1 MLLSMIGV
9 LVVGIALLAIRDYTQ
24 KHHTILRNFPVIG
37 HTRYILQ
44 KVGPGMRQYWV
55 TNDKEE
61 QPFNRDERSWVYR
74 TAKNIDN
81 HFGFGTTE
89 QQYGIGYPIIKH
101 AAFPFPESK
110 TVYPDGDKTAIPCLK
125 VMGQAHGRK
134 RPFRPKSIINI
145 SAMSYGALGKHAIS
159 ALNLG
164 AAEAGAYHTTGE
176 GGISPFHL
184 LGADIVWQLGT
195 GYFGARDE
203 SGEFSF
209 DVVAKQVKEHPH
221 IRGIEIKLSQGAKP
235 GKGGVLPG
243 VKVTPEIANIRG
255 ITVGEACISPASHS
269 QFHDVD
275 SLIVFI
281 EKLAEVT
288 GLPVGIKSAIGE
300 TTFWED
306 LSEKMMQDKVG
317 PDFIVIDGSE
327 GGTGAAPLTY
337 SDHVS
342 LPFKVGFSRVYQ
354 IFQKRGIANDV
365 VWIGSGKLGFP
376 DRTVVALSLGCD
388 CINIAREAM
397 LSIGC
402 IQSQACHTGHCP
414 TGIATMDPKK
424 MRGLVIETKAVRL
437 TQFLRGFRTELTS
450 LAHTAGL
457 EHPSQF
463 TPDKIEVSCGVNK
476 FQELGDIMGYS
487 PDLVPFHGMASL
499 YEYADQNEK
508 VNEPGSSKTISPQRT
523 QRYTE

>member
-1 MLLSMIGV
+1 MLLTILGIILLLLV
-9 LVVGIALLAIRDYTQ
+9 LLGIWDFTQ
-24 KHHTILRNFPVIG
+24 KKHTILRNYPIIG
-37 HTRYILQ
+37 HTRYILE

-110 TVYPDGDKTAIPCLK
+110 VFYPEGDPTAIPCLK
-125 VMGQAHGRK
+125 IMGQSHGRK
-134 RPFRPKSIINI
+134 RPYRPTSIINI

-164 AAEAGAYHTTGE
+164 CKQAGAYHTTGE
-176 GGISPFHL
+176 GGISPYHL
-184 LGADIVWQLGT
+184 LGADLVWQLGT
-195 GYFGARDE
+195 GYFGARDA
-203 SGEFSF
+203 SGKFSI
-209 DVVAKQVKEHPH
+209 DVVAQRVAENPQ
-221 IRGIEIKLSQGAKP
+221 IRAIEIKLSQGAKP

-243 VKVTPEIANIRG
+243 VKVTPEIAHIRA
-255 ITVGEACISPASHS
+255 IPVGKDCISPASHS
-269 QFHDVD
+269 EFHDVD
-275 SLIVFI
+275 SMIAFI
-281 EKLAEVT
+281 ENLADKT
-288 GLPVGIKSAIGE
+288 GLPIGIKSAIGE
-300 TTFWED
+300 TAFWEELAD
-306 LSEKMMQDKVG
+306 RMVQDKCG

-342 LPFKVGFSRVYQ
+342 LPFKIGFGRVYQ
-354 IFQKRGIANDV
+354 IFQKKGITNDV

-376 DRTVVALSLGCD
+376 DRAVVALSLGCD

-397 LSIGC
+397 LSLGC

-414 TGIATMDPKK
+414 TGITTMDPKK
-424 MRGLVIETKAVRL
+424 MRGLVIEDKSARL
-437 TQFLRGFRTELTS
+437 AAFLQGFRKELSS
-450 LAHTAGL
+450 LAHSAGL
-457 EHPSQF
+457 EHPGQF
-463 TPDKIEVSCGVNK
+463 TAEKIEVSTGVNK
-476 FQELGDIMGYS
+476 FQELSDIMGYS
-487 PDLVPFHGMASL
+487 PDPVPFHGSASL
-499 YEYADQNEK
+499 CGRSED
-508 VNEPGSSKTISPQRT
+508 T
-523 QRYTE
+523 

>member
-1 MLLSMIGV
+1 MLLTLIAIVV
-9 LVVGIALLAIRDYTQ
+9 LLLVALGIWDFRQ
-24 KHHTILRNFPVIG
+24 EKHTILRNYPVIG
-37 HTRYILQ
+37 HARYILE

-74 TAKNIDN
+74 TAKKVDN

-101 AAFPFPESK
+101 AAFPFPA
-110 TVYPDGDKTAIPCLK
+110 DKIILSDDDPTTMPCMK
-125 VMGQAHGRK
+125 VMGEAHGRK
-134 RPFRPKSIINI
+134 RPFRPKSIINV

-164 AAEAGAYHTTGE
+164 AAQAGAYHTTGE

-184 LGADIVWQLGT
+184 LGADVIWQLGT
-195 GYFGARDE
+195 GYFGARDA
-203 SGEFSF
+203 SGAFSL
-209 DVVAKQVKEHPH
+209 DVVCRQVKENPQ
-221 IRGIEIKLSQGAKP
+221 IRAIEIKLSQGAKP

-243 VKVTPEIANIRG
+243 AKVTAEIAKIRG
-255 ITVGEACISPASHS
+255 IAVGEACISPASHS

-275 SLIVFI
+275 SMIAFI
-281 EKLAEVT
+281 ERVADAT
-288 GLPVGIKSAIGE
+288 GLPVGIKSAVGE
-300 TTFWED
+300 FEFWDE
-306 LSEKMMQDKVG
+306 LSDRMIQGDCG

-342 LPFKVGFSRVYQ
+342 LPFKIGFSRVYQ
-354 IFQKRGIANDV
+354 TFQTKGIANDV

-376 DRTVVALSLGCD
+376 DRAVIALSLGCD

-397 LSIGC
+397 LSLGC

-414 TGIATMDPKK
+414 TGITTMDPKK
-424 MRGLVIETKAVRL
+424 MRGLVIDNKATRL
-437 TQFLRGFRTELTS
+437 AEYLRGFREELYS
-450 LAHTAGL
+450 LAHSAGL
-457 EHPSQF
+457 EHPGQF
-463 TPDKIEVSCGVNK
+463 RPDQIEVSSGVNVFETLEK
-476 FQELGDIMGYS
+476 IMGYA
-487 PDLVPFHGMASL
+487 PEHVPFAGMASL
-499 YEYADQNEK
+499 LE
-508 VNEPGSSKTISPQRT
+508 SSKEEAKQ
-523 QRYTE
+523 

>member
-1 MLLSMIGV
+1 MFLAIIGV
-9 LVVGIALLAIRDYTQ
+9 IVSLLILLGIWDYTQ
-24 KHHTILRNFPVIG
+24 KKHAILRNFPVIG
-37 HTRYILQ
+37 HARYILE

-74 TAKNIDN
+74 TAKKVDN

-101 AAFPFPESK
+101 ATFPFPESK
-110 TVYPDGDKTAIPCLK
+110 TMIPGDDETAIPCLK
-125 VMGQAHGRK
+125 VIGAAHARR

-164 AAEAGAYHTTGE
+164 ARQAGSYHTTGE

-184 LGADIVWQLGT
+184 LGADVVWQIGT

-203 SGEFSF
+203 SGNFSL
-209 DVVAKQVKEHPH
+209 DVVAKQVQENPQ
-221 IRGIEIKLSQGAKP
+221 IRAIEIKLSQGAKP

-243 VKVTPEIANIRG
+243 AKVTEEIAKIRG
-255 ITVGEACISPASHS
+255 IPVGEACISPAAHS

-275 SLIVFI
+275 SMIEFI
-281 EKLAEVT
+281 ESLADIT

-300 TTFWED
+300 TEFWDE
-306 LSEKMMQDKVG
+306 LSDKMANEKYG

-342 LPFKVGFSRVYQ
+342 LPFKIGFARVYQ
-354 IFQKRGIANDV
+354 IFQEKGIANDV

-376 DRTVVALSLGCD
+376 DRAVIALSLGCD

-397 LSIGC
+397 LSLGC

-414 TGIATMDPKK
+414 TGITTMNPKK
-424 MRGLVIETKAVRL
+424 MRGLVIEDKADRL
-437 TQFLRGFRTELTS
+437 AEYLRGFRKELYS
-450 LAHTAGL
+450 LTHSAGL
-457 EHPSQF
+457 EHPGQF
-463 TPDKIEVSCGVNK
+463 TPDKIEVSCGVNE
-476 FQELGDIMGYS
+476 FQTLEDLMGYA
-487 PDLVPFHGMASL
+487 PDPVPFQSIASL
-499 YEYADQNEK
+499 FETPSEGSAD
-508 VNEPGSSKTISPQRT
+508 
-523 QRYTE
+523 

>member
-1 MLLSMIGV
+1 MLLSLIGIL
-9 LVVGIALLAIRDYTQ
+9 LVVIVILAVRDYTQ
-24 KHHTILRNFPVIG
+24 THHTILRNFPVVG
-37 HTRYILQ
+37 HIRYILE

-74 TAKNIDN
+74 TAKNTDS

-89 QQYGIGYPIIKH
+89 QIYGVGYPIIKH

-110 TVYPDGDKTAIPCLK
+110 AIHPIGDLSAIPCLK
-125 VMGQAHGRK
+125 VMGESHGRS
-134 RPFRPKSIINI
+134 RPFRPKSIVNI

-164 AAEAGAYHTTGE
+164 AAQAGAYHTTGE
-176 GGISPFHL
+176 GGISPYHL
-184 LGADIVWQLGT
+184 LGADIIWQLGT
-195 GYFGARDE
+195 GYFGARDQ
-203 SGEFSF
+203 SGKFSF
-209 DVVAKQVKEHPH
+209 DVIAQQVERNPQ
-221 IRGIEIKLSQGAKP
+221 IRAIEIKLSQGAKP
-235 GKGGVLPG
+235 GKGGVLPSP
-243 VKVTPEIANIRG
+243 KVTPEIAGIRG
-255 ITVGEACISPASHS
+255 IKVGEACISPASHS

-275 SLIVFI
+275 SMITFI

-300 TTFWED
+300 SAFWDE
-306 LSEKMMQDKVG
+306 LSEKMMQDKRG

-342 LPFKVGFSRVYQ
+342 LPFKVGFARVYQ
-354 IFQKRGIANDV
+354 TFQVKGIANDV

-376 DRTVVALSLGCD
+376 DRAVVALSLGCD

-414 TGIATMDPKK
+414 TGVATMDPKK
-424 MRGLVIETKAVRL
+424 MRGLVIEAKAVRL
-437 TQFLRGFRTELTS
+437 TQYLRGFRNELNS
-450 LAHTAGL
+450 LAHTVGL
-457 EHPSQF
+457 EHPGLF
-463 TPDKIEVSCGVNK
+463 TPDKIEVSTGVNK
-476 FQELGDIMGYS
+476 FDELRDIMGYS
-487 PDLVPFHGMASL
+487 PDPVPFQGLASL
-499 YEYADQNEK
+499 YEASVQM
-508 VNEPGSSKTISPQRT
+508 TSPD
-523 QRYTE
+523 

>member
-1 MLLSMIGV
+1 MV
-9 LVVGIALLAIRDYTQ
+9 LTIVGIVIFLLILLGIRDYTQ
-24 KHHTILRNFPVIG
+24 KEHTILRNFPIVG

-44 KVGPGMRQYWV
+44 RVGPGMRQYWV

-110 TVYPDGDKTAIPCLK
+110 VVHPAGDPSAIPCLK
-125 VMGQAHGRK
+125 VMGESHGRR

-145 SAMSYGALGKHAIS
+145 SAMSYGALGKNAIS

-164 AAEAGAYHTTGE
+164 AAQAGAYHTTGE
-176 GGISPFHL
+176 GGISPYHL
-184 LGADIVWQLGT
+184 LGADVVWQLGT
-195 GYFGARDE
+195 GYFGARDG
-203 SGEFSF
+203 SGQFSF
-209 DVVAKQVKEHPH
+209 DVIARQIEENPQ
-221 IRGIEIKLSQGAKP
+221 IRAIEIKLSQGAKP

-243 VKVTPEIANIRG
+243 NKVTPEIANIRG
-255 ITVGEACISPASHS
+255 IPVGQACISPSSHS

-275 SLIVFI
+275 SMIEFI
-281 EKLAEVT
+281 ETLAEKT
-288 GLPVGIKSAIGE
+288 GVPVGIKSAIGE
-300 TTFWED
+300 MAFWEE
-306 LSEKMMQDKVG
+306 LSEKMMQNRSG

-354 IFQKRGIANDV
+354 AFQKNGIANDV

-414 TGIATMDPKK
+414 TGIATMNPKK
-424 MRGLVIETKAVRL
+424 MRGLVIENKAERL
-437 TQFLRGFRTELTS
+437 TEFLRGFRKELNS

-476 FQELGDIMGYS
+476 FQELGNIMGYT
-487 PDLVPFHGMASL
+487 PEPVPFQGMASL
-499 YEYADQNEK
+499 CESSDQNAKEDSM
-508 VNEPGSSKTISPQRT
+508 P
-523 QRYTE
+523 

>member
-1 MLLSMIGV
+1 MFL
-9 LVVGIALLAIRDYTQ
+9 GIMVTLAVCIIILGIRDYTQ
-24 KHHTILRNFPVIG
+24 KHHTILRNFPIIG

-110 TVYPDGDKTAIPCLK
+110 IVYPDGDKTAIPCLK
-125 VMGQAHGRK
+125 VMGLAHGRK

-164 AAEAGAYHTTGE
+164 AAQAGAYHTTGE

-203 SGEFSF
+203 SQQFSI
-209 DVVAKQVKEHPH
+209 DMVVQQVKIHPQ
-221 IRGIEIKLSQGAKP
+221 IRAIEIKLSQGAKP

-243 VKVTPEIANIRG
+243 TKVTPEIAKIRG
-255 ITVGEACISPASHS
+255 IPVGEACISPASHS

-275 SLIVFI
+275 SMIEFI
-281 EKLAEVT
+281 EKLADAT

-300 TTFWED
+300 TTFWEE
-306 LSEKMMQDKVG
+306 LAEKMAQNKVG

-354 IFQKRGIANDV
+354 TFQKKGIANDI
-365 VWIGSGKLGFP
+365 VWVGSGKLGFP

-402 IQSQACHTGHCP
+402 IQSQTCHTGHCP

-424 MRGLVIETKAVRL
+424 MRGLVIETKAMRL
-437 TQFLRGFRTELTS
+437 TQFLRGFRTELNS

-457 EHPSQF
+457 EHPAQF
-463 TPDKIEVSCGVNK
+463 TPDKIEVSSGVNK
-476 FQELGDIMGYS
+476 FQELGDIMGYCPDPVPFDGIASLNDS
-487 PDLVPFHGMASL
+487 PDKPTKA
-499 YEYADQNEK
+499 N
-508 VNEPGSSKTISPQRT
+508 
-523 QRYTE
+523 